1 MTRQQKRKMERN
13 SKKQQSKNIDIVSIT
28 MVDTKSIIDGE
39 NQFFFLDD
47 MNLNKKKK
55 LMQTIVLTNFGNEN
69 HINFGLLC
77 IIHKYTNNFNSENL
91 IESTFEKIINISTE
105 SNNQTILNDIQ
116 KITVIDNL
124 TFELRI
130 DSKKSI
136 SEIIKNKM
144 FETANELIDF
154 NKKVLELEA
163 A

>member
-13 SKKQQSKNIDIVSIT
+13 SKKKQTKNIGVVSIT

-55 LMQTIVLTNFGNEN
+55 LMQTIVLTNFGDET

-77 IIHKYTNNFNSENL
+77 IIHEYTTDFNSESL
-91 IESTFEKIINISTE
+91 IKSTFEKIINIS
-105 SNNQTILNDIQ
+105 SDLNNQTILNDIQ

-124 TFELRI
+124 TFELTI
-130 DSKKSI
+130 DSTKSR

-144 FETANELIDF
+144 FETAKELINF
-154 NKKVLELEA
+154 NKKVLEA